1 MYFILSKVLAFLLFP
16 LSYVFVLLLIAI
28 FSKST
33 RNKKR
38 YLLCGVGVLYFF
50 SNSLLLNLVA
60 KAWDVAPGKL
70 AAGKTYSAAIILGGF
85 SSEAK
90 KGQGMFNTSSD
101 RFIQGVILQ
110 RTGRVKDLLISGGNG
125 NLLPSTFREA
135 DWVKLQLQAVKVP
148 DSCILI
154 EANSRNTMENAAFS
168 KILLLK
174 HGRPGPYILITS
186 AFHMRRSMMIFKKK
200 GVDVIAYPCNYLAGT
215 TDLSLWDLQPNAETL
230 SKWSFYIKEGI
241 GYVVNS
247 ISG

>member
-38 YLLCGVGVLYFF
+38 YLLWGVGVLYIF

-70 AAGKTYSAAIILGGF
+70 DAGKTYNAAIILGGF

-90 KGQGMFNTSSD
+90 KGEGMFNTASD

-125 NLLPSTFREA
+125 NLSFSTFREA
-135 DWVKLQLQAVKVP
+135 TWVKLQLQAVKVP

-154 EANSRNTMENAAFS
+154 EANSRNTMENAAYS
-168 KILLLK
+168 KTLLLK
-174 HGRPGPYILITS
+174 HGRPGPYILVTS

-215 TDLSLWDLQPNAETL
+215 GDFSLWDLQPSADAM
-230 SKWSFYIKEGI
+230 SKWSLYIKEGI